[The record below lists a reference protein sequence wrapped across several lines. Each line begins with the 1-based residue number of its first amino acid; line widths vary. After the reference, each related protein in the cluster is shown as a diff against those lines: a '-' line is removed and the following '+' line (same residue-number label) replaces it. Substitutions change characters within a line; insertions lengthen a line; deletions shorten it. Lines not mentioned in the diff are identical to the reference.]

1 MKLVFAILLT
11 AFPATATDLQVTL
24 YNRATLPADQLAAA
38 TGVLIRIFRL
48 SQVTLQLER
57 GDLDALDGKL
67 FTYPTPPRPGKAVEA
82 ACNARPDITMEIRDS
97 AAPGTPPA
105 ILGVSQPL
113 ATRGLN
119 VMIFNDRVKR
129 IALQANRPY
138 PAVLAHVIAHEI
150 GHVLLRTHS
159 HAKSGLMSSQWN
171 DQEYNRLANG
181 VLLFSHAESKQL
193 LRTLHRDA
201 CASPLLTRTKNGP
214 SDKPTVLAPPP
225 PANR

>member
-113 ATRGLN
+113 ATR
-119 VMIFNDRVKR
+119 
-129 IALQANRPY
+129 
-138 PAVLAHVIAHEI
+138 
-150 GHVLLRTHS
+150 
-159 HAKSGLMSSQWN
+159 
-171 DQEYNRLANG
+171 
-181 VLLFSHAESKQL
+181 
-193 LRTLHRDA
+193 
-201 CASPLLTRTKNGP
+201 
-214 SDKPTVLAPPP
+214 
-225 PANR
+225 

>member
-1 MKLVFAILLT
+1 MKVALAILL
-11 AFPATATDLQVTL
+11 AVLPATATDLHVTL
-24 YNRATLPADQLAAA
+24 YNRAALPAGQLAAA
-38 TGVLIRIFRL
+38 TATLQRIFRF
-48 SQVTLQLER
+48 SQITLQLES
-57 GDLDALDGKL
+57 GDLDAPDGKL
-67 FTYPTPPRPGKAVEA
+67 FTYPTPPRPGQAAAA
-82 ACNARPDITMEIRDS
+82 ACNARPDITLEIRNS
-97 AAPGTPPA
+97 AAPGMPPV

-119 VMIFNDRVKR
+119 VIIFNDRVKR
-129 IALQANRPY
+129 IALQSNRPY

-181 VLLFSHAESKQL
+181 VLLFSRDESNQL
-193 LRTLHRDA
+193 LRTIHRDG
-201 CASPLLTRTKNGP
+201 CPSPLLTRTTKGL
-214 SDKPTVLAPPP
+214 SDQSTALAPPP